1 MLAFLVI
8 QSSTICRLVATL
20 VLLSF
25 LMNLVRCVNA
35 PGVVTG
41 RVTVFQCSPCP
52 TTCRLVATPVLLGL
66 WATLIHSR
74 MFPDV
79 VVGSV
84 FLIPSSFPPRMY
96 PDVVVGSVILIPSSL
111 PRICPDV
118 LIGGVFLLLHPH
130 PVIPIVL
137 ILYHSIN
144 HPIHHIHPMLT
155 DAACR
160 FFPPAPRALLFR

>member
-1 MLAFLVI
+1 
-8 QSSTICRLVATL
+8 
-20 VLLSF
+20 
-25 LMNLVRCVNA
+25 MNLVRCVNA

-66 WATLIHSR
+66 WTTLVHSR

-96 PDVVVGSVILIPSSL
+96 PDVVVGSVVLIPSSL
-111 PRICPDV
+111 PPRIYPDV
-118 LIGGVFLLLHPH
+118 VIGSVFLLLHPH
-130 PVIPIVL
+130 PVMVIVL
-137 ILYHSIN
+137 IPFHSIT
-144 HPIHHIHPMLT
+144 HPTHHTHQTRLRET
-155 DAACR
+155 ACTRGCRVRLFFAAIPQGVVAVR
-160 FFPPAPRALLFR
+160 HNT